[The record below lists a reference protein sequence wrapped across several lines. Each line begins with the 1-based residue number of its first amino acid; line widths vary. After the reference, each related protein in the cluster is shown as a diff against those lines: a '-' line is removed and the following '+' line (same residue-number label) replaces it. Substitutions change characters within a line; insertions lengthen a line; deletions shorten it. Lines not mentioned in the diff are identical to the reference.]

1 MKENKIEME
10 IEVKL
15 IGIEEVISK
24 LQELKK
30 LLNDIASIEIEVKQ
44 LKFNFVNVLS

>member
-30 LLNDIASIEIEVKQ
+30 LLNDIASIEIEVK
-44 LKFNFVNVLS
+44 